1 MNLSNSKFKEANFED
16 ENLEELFS
24 DTDFKGLDL
33 NGKDSIAEPFYY
45 LIEELFE
52 IRGMKKIFRKSLI
65 LFVQL
70 TYGAT
75 INRKIRETIYWI
87 LNEEVV
93 SLIIKQIKDSI
104 WKVNNLTGELE
115 LIKNDI
121 HHRTNEEKIQTKN
134 QAKQKL
140 IENIPGK
147 KSQIKMQLFTF
158 IF

>member
-1 MNLSNSKFKEANFED
+1 MD
-16 ENLEELFS
+16 ELFS
-24 DTDFKGLDL
+24 DTDLKGLDA
-33 NGKDSIAEPFYY
+33 NAKDSIAEPFYY

-93 SLIIKQIKDSI
+93 SSIIMQIKDSI
-104 WKVNNLTGELE
+104 WKVNKNTGELE
-115 LIKNDI
+115 LIKHEI
-121 HHRTNEEKIQTKN
+121 HIRTSEEKTQTKN
-134 QAKQKL
+134 QARQNL
-140 IENIPGK
+140 LENIPGME
-147 KSQIKMQLFTF
+147 I
-158 IF
+158 

>member
-104 WKVNNLTGELE
+104 WKVNNHTGELE

>member
-1 MNLSNSKFKEANFED
+1 
-16 ENLEELFS
+16 LEELFS

-115 LIKNDI
+115 LIKHDI
-121 HHRTNEEKIQTKN
+121 HHRTNEEKAQTKN

-140 IENIPGK
+140 IENIPG
-147 KSQIKMQLFTF
+147 
-158 IF
+158 

>member
-1 MNLSNSKFKEANFED
+1 M
-16 ENLEELFS
+16 EELFS

-104 WKVNNLTGELE
+104 WKVNNVTGELE
-115 LIKNDI
+115 LIKQDI
-121 HHRTNEEKIQTKN
+121 FHRTNDEKIQTKN

>member
-1 MNLSNSKFKEANFED
+1 MD
-16 ENLEELFS
+16 ELFS
-24 DTDFKGLDL
+24 DTDLKGLDA
-33 NGKDSIAEPFYY
+33 NAKDSIAEPFYY

-93 SLIIKQIKDSI
+93 SSIIMQIKDSI
-104 WKVNNLTGELE
+104 WKVNKNTGELE
-115 LIKNDI
+115 LIKHEI
-121 HHRTNEEKIQTKN
+121 HIRTSEEKTQTKN
-134 QAKQKL
+134 QARQNL
-140 IENIPGK
+140 LENIPGLE
-147 KSQIKMQLFTF
+147 I
-158 IF
+158 

>member
-1 MNLSNSKFKEANFED
+1 MDQSNSKFKEATFEE
-16 ENLEELFS
+16 ENLDELFS
-24 DTDFKGLDL
+24 DTDLKGLDV
-33 NGKDSIAEPFYY
+33 NAKDSIAEPFYY

-115 LIKNDI
+115 LIKQDI
-121 HHRTNEEKIQTKN
+121 CHRTNEEKIQTKN